1 MLQDQGMS
9 EAPARA
15 TRAQEL
21 VKNLTTIADAE
32 EPHEWRIRRLERE
45 ARALMDADAVAAH
58 IVLGGVAALE
68 GDVAAVREHHRIAL
82 QLSEGSVE
90 ALRNGAASLSR
101 VGEMNDAFE
110 AMLQAHESLP
120 DDPCTLNAAISMAVQ
135 SAHFQKARELYRR
148 WRELFSDEPQK
159 DETSMHKAA
168 DAVENRVF
176 SEERARKVV
185 QLAHHVRRSA
195 GIRTAG
201 SSVLALHGEPDSF
214 LFQIKVRTSSQCAVE
229 LNEKFAN
236 RIVVDEELMTDPGLK
251 FTLVFIGTRANGSDT
266 HPAP

>member
-1 MLQDQGMS
+1 MS

-15 TRAQEL
+15 TRAREL
-21 VKNLTTIADAE
+21 VKSLTTIADAE
-32 EPHEWRIRRLERE
+32 AEPHEWGVRRPERE

-68 GDVAAVREHHRIAL
+68 GDVAAVREHHGIAL
-82 QLSEGSVE
+82 QLSGSSVE
-90 ALRNGAASLSR
+90 ALRNGAASLSG

-110 AMLQAHESLP
+110 AMLQAHESNP
-120 DDPCTLNAAISMAVQ
+120 DDPCTLDAAISMAVQ
-135 SAHFQKARELYRR
+135 SAHFRKARELYRR
-148 WRELFSDEPQK
+148 RGELLPDEPLE
-159 DETSMHKAA
+159 DEASTHKAA
-168 DAVENRVF
+168 VAVENHVF

-185 QLAHHVRRSA
+185 QLAHHIRRSA
-195 GIRTAG
+195 GIRAAG

-214 LFQIKVRTSSQCAVE
+214 LFEIKVRTSSQCAVE

-236 RIVVDEELMTDPGLK
+236 RIVADEELMSDPGLK
-251 FTLVFIGTRANGSDT
+251 FTLVFIGTRTNGSDA

>member
-1 MLQDQGMS
+1 MS
-9 EAPARA
+9 QTPTRA
-15 TRAQEL
+15 TKAQVL
-21 VKNLTTIADAE
+21 VKRLTTIADAE
-32 EPHEWRIRRLERE
+32 ELDEWGIRRLKRE

-82 QLSEGSVE
+82 QLSGNSVE

-110 AMLQAHESLP
+110 AILEAHESIP
-120 DDPCTLNAAISMAVQ
+120 DDPYTLNAAISMAVQ

-148 WRELFSDEPQK
+148 WRELFPDEPLE
-159 DETSMHKAA
+159 DETSTHKAA

-176 SEERARKVV
+176 SEERAQKVV
-185 QLAHHVRRSA
+185 QLAHQVRRSA
-195 GIRTAG
+195 KVRSAG
-201 SSVLALHGEPDSF
+201 GSVLALHGEPDSF
-214 LFQIKVRTSSQCAVE
+214 LFEIKVRTSSESAVE
-229 LNEKFAN
+229 LNEKFADQ
-236 RIVVDEELMTDPGLK
+236 IVNDEELMTNPGIK

-266 HPAP
+266 HAAP